1 MIDTKQ
7 IQHAMLDNDV
17 TQAQLAKEM
26 GIDVTTL
33 RRKLKNGSFYSTEMD
48 KMIEILNIENPVDVF
63 FAQLVTQ

>member
-17 TQAQLAKEM
+17 TQGQLAKEM

-48 KMIEILNIENPVDVF
+48 KMIEILNIEDPVGVF